1 MTTTIIA
8 NYWALENETFVDKGQ
23 ITLELYNDVYHP
35 YIRILNKDKII
46 QSFTIDKNTKYEF
59 NTENNNDIL
68 INSIYGFRFDKN
80 SESAFKIFQEKLTY
94 IINKNLECKFYSNNK
109 LNFYGIMNED
119 NEWDGPVTEYYM
131 NGNKKFVGE
140 YEDNNKASGTFYN
153 KENTLNVIIN
163 NISLDINNVKSVPNG
178 YIKINNQHT
187 ILYEDYENKFTDL
200 NIDSDT
206 FVNDLCTIYFGK
218 AYMEE
223 FNYKIKV
230 SKERDF
236 INYQKLL
243 AIEKEVK
250 YLNQYITNKYTGI
263 FGFIRWI
270 FGC

>member
-1 MTTTIIA
+1 MTTIIIA
-8 NYWALENETFVDKGQ
+8 NYWGLEYETFIDKGQ
-23 ITLELYNDVYHP
+23 IRIELYNDTYHP
-35 YIRILNKDKII
+35 CIRILDKDKII

-68 INSIYGFRFDKN
+68 INNIYGFRFDKN
-80 SESAFKIFQEKLTY
+80 SESAFKILQEKLTY
-94 IINKNLECKFYSNNK
+94 IINKNLVCKFYSNKK

-140 YEDNNKASGTFYN
+140 YEENNKISGTFYN
-153 KENTLNVIIN
+153 KNNTLNVIIN
-163 NISLDINNVKSVPNG
+163 NISLDIDNDISVPNG

-187 ILYEDYENKFTDL
+187 ILYEDYESKLANLDI
-200 NIDSDT
+200 NSDT
-206 FVNDLCTIYFGK
+206 FVDELCTIYFGK

-223 FNYKIKV
+223 YNYKSKV
-230 SKERDF
+230 SKERDY

-270 FGC
+270 LGC